1 MAELHIKVEEKF
13 LKELRKKT
21 GHNDI
26 KIIQEALACYNWLVE
41 QKENKRS
48 IYSISTKNFEDCKK
62 LEFEI

>member
-1 MAELHIKVEEKF
+1 MTELHIKVEEKF

-26 KIIQEALACYNWLVE
+26 KIIQEALACYNWLVK
-41 QKENKRS
+41 QKGSKRS
-48 IYSISTKNFEDCKK
+48 IYSIRARDWDCKK